1 MLKILMLKRSL
12 DKKNEELEALRAKDE
27 EFSTRESEL
36 EQAIAEAKTQE
47 EETAVTEEVE
57 KYDAE
62 KQATR
67 TPRQLFPKRLRA
79 LKTTLPP

>member
-1 MLKILMLKRSL
+1 MLKILMLKRGL

-27 EFSTRESEL
+27 EFSTREAEL

-57 KYDAE
+57 
-62 KQATR
+62 
-67 TPRQLFPKRLRA
+67 
-79 LKTTLPP
+79 